1 MFDDFISF
9 AEAANNFDLD
19 VATVTQLVKASG
31 LMLFRIERGNRQV
44 SRAELEALVERRR
57 VELGT
62 ASTPTPQNSP
72 V

>member
-62 ASTPTPQNSP
+62 ASTRAQQNSP

>member
-9 AEAANNFDLD
+9 AEAANHFDLD
-19 VATVTQLVKASG
+19 VATVTRLVKGSG
-31 LMLFRIERGNRQV
+31 LSLLRIERGSRQV

-57 VELGT
+57 VEPRVARNP
-62 ASTPTPQNSP
+62 ASQNSL